1 MVSGVMVLERDQ
13 DSEVGTMV
21 RHVSMTR
28 WWWQREIEYKVFRS
42 LAQAELHPQVAQP
55 NQAFY

>member
-28 WWWQREIEYKVFRS
+28 WWWQREIEYKVEC
-42 LAQAELHPQVAQP
+42 LDP
-55 NQAFY
+55 